1 MTLDKKVEK
10 PDVIRRY
17 LHAKQA
23 RERLLVVTIELL
35 RELPFPKV
43 TARAITKRADLA
55 LPTISRLFG
64 SMSGLFNEVQKKL
77 LNDTIQVDLTNGTKE
92 TLNRSLYSNPDL
104 ILRTRLVAWLALTT
118 DQGHIYNTNLQRD
131 LFLNFPK
138 MGSSRRTK
146 ETFIKVVA
154 HAIEGLLVFRDV
166 NQRTQEELD
175 DMTEMVYW
183 LRSKLSDFDKDQ
195 GWAD

>member
-10 PDVIRRY
+10 PDVIRSF

-23 RERLLVVTIELL
+23 RERLLMVTIELL

-77 LNDTIQVDLTNGTKE
+77 LNDTIQADLTNGTKE
-92 TLNRSLYSNPDL
+92 TLNQSLYSNPDL

-175 DMTEMVYW
+175 DMTKMVYW

>member
-1 MTLDKKVEK
+1 MTLDKKVDK
-10 PDVIRRY
+10 PDVIRSY

-23 RERLLVVTIELL
+23 RERLLMVTIELL

-92 TLNRSLYSNPDL
+92 TLNQSLYSNPDL

-146 ETFIKVVA
+146 ETYIKVVA

-175 DMTEMVYW
+175 DMTKMIYW
-183 LRSKLSDFDKDQ
+183 LRAKLSDFDKDQ